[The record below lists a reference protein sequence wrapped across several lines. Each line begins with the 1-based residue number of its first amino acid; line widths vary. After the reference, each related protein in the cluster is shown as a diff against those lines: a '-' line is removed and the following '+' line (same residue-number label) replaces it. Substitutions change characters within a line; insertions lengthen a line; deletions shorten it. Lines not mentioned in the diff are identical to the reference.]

1 MYKSQL
7 IEILKTLTPKEIR
20 EFGEFVRSPF
30 FNKNEGVIKLFE
42 HIKTFHP
49 EFPEEKIV
57 KEKVYS
63 KVFPGA
69 RYNDGF
75 MRKCMFTLS
84 SLAENY
90 LIYEGVDNSS
100 INAKNILLKE
110 YYSRK
115 NAALFNKTYSEIRT
129 KLNDEK
135 ILSAEYFYN
144 GYMSSFRNISFAAQH
159 KLVDFSKF
167 VKKNNIFE
175 PFEYLSAHFLYA
187 VMSLFEYYLNTQRMF
202 NIKTD
207 DAYFD
212 KLINTFDPSIL
223 DKFPLL
229 KIHNYLLSMLK
240 DPDNEENFRSAKTL
254 IKENEDKIEQN
265 QVENIYINLQNY
277 CMRKIRSNRPEYS
290 RELFEIYK
298 MELENTMYSD
308 RDNIS
313 IVLYRNIVFTA
324 LHEKEIEFADSFT
337 EKYKKFLA
345 AENRDSNYHYV
356 RAHIAL
362 KKKTFDE
369 MGKHLGKIRNLDEML
384 KNDIKSMY
392 VLLYYETK
400 AVSQFLSLIDTF
412 RHNLKNNKKLSE
424 ERKSVYNT
432 FINFANRLHNLRDI
446 HNEFK
451 LNKLKTDIEETGN
464 VINKGWL
471 LEKINEIEETT
482 Y

>member
-7 IEILKTLTPKEIR
+7 IEVLKTLSPKEIR
-20 EFGEFVRSPF
+20 EFSEYVRSPF
-30 FNKNEGVIKLFE
+30 FNKNEGVIKLFD
-42 HIKTFHP
+42 HIKAFHP
-49 EFPEEKIV
+49 KFPEEKIV

-90 LIYEGVDNSS
+90 IIYKGLDIGSL
-100 INAKNILLKE
+100 NAKNLLLKE

-115 NAALFNKTYSEIRT
+115 NAALFNKTFYGIRA
-129 KLNDEK
+129 KLNEEK
-135 ILSAEYFYN
+135 VLSSDFFYN
-144 GYMSSFRNISFAAQH
+144 GYISTFRNISFAAQH
-159 KLVDFSKF
+159 KLIDFSKF
-167 VKKNNIFE
+167 VKRNDIFE
-175 PFEYLSAHFLYA
+175 PFEYLSAHFLYT
-187 VMSLFEYYLNTQRMF
+187 VMSLYEYYLNTQRMF
-202 NIKTD
+202 SIKTD
-207 DAYFD
+207 DAYFE
-212 KLINTFDPSIL
+212 KLINAFDPSIL

-240 DPDNEENFRSAKTL
+240 DPDNEENFRTAKTL

-277 CMRKIRSNRPEYS
+277 CMRKVRSNRSEYS

-298 MELENTMYSD
+298 MELDNTVYSD
-308 RDNIS
+308 KNNIS
-313 IVLYRNIVFTA
+313 VVLYRNIVFTA
-324 LHEKEIEFADSFT
+324 LHEKEIEFADGFT
-337 EKYKKFLA
+337 EKYTKYLA
-345 AENRDSNYHYV
+345 AENRESNYHYV
-356 RAHIAL
+356 KAHIAL
-362 KKKTFDE
+362 KKKAFDE

-432 FINFANRLHNLRDI
+432 FINFANRLHNLRDVFD
-446 HNEFK
+446 EPK
-451 LNKLKTDIEETGN
+451 LKRLKTDIEETEN

-471 LEKINEIEETT
+471 REKVNEIL
-482 Y
+482 